1 MDRSVSAFFATSG
14 SSALNAGGP
23 GLSAA
28 GSTWRRFYARC
39 AGAAAYARHPT
50 EGAIARLI
58 EREGG
63 QLTDS
68 LERRIECRWPRL

>member
-1 MDRSVSAFFATSG
+1 M
-14 SSALNAGGP
+14 
-23 GLSAA
+23 
-28 GSTWRRFYARC
+28 WRRFYARC